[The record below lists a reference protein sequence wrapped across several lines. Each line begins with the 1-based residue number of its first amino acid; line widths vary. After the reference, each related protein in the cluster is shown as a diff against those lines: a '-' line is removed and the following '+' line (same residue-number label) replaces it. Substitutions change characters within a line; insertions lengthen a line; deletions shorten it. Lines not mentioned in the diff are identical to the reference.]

1 MKRIGIYLAL
11 AASLLIVLA
20 SPARAAK
27 PSVQTIH
34 TELSDFPL
42 EDCGDFIVLLDLSHD
57 ETITTYFDSSGAAKS
72 ATIRFQF
79 TATLTN
85 SVTGKVAFEKGA
97 SIQFIEF
104 SGGEGHVAGL
114 ILQIVVPGEGV
125 VLMEV
130 GELVFDL
137 AGQADL
143 SGEPQLTEGDSLF
156 CTILR

>member
-1 MKRIGIYLAL
+1 MKRIGVYLAL
-11 AASLLIVLA
+11 AMSLLVVLA

-42 EDCGDFIVLLDLSHD
+42 EDCGDFEVILDLSHD
-57 ETITTYFDSSGAAKS
+57 ETITTYFDSSGAPTS
-72 ATIRFQF
+72 ATFRFNF
-79 TATLTN
+79 DATLTN
-85 SVTGKVAFEKGA
+85 SVTGKTAFEKGA
-97 SIQFIEF
+97 SIQFVDF

-114 ILQIVVPGEGV
+114 ILQIRVPGQGV

-130 GELVFDL
+130 GELDFDQ
-137 AGQADL
+137 AGHAEL
-143 SGEPQLTEGDSLF
+143 SGEPVVIEGDSLF